1 MINLYRKYRPKK
13 FSQLIGQDEIKEILI
28 SELKN
33 KKVSHAYLF
42 AGMRGCGK
50 TTTARI
56 LSKALNCL
64 EPEDSY
70 EPCQKCDNCKAI
82 DSGSF
87 PDVIEMDAASN
98 RGIDEIRS
106 IKEGVNF
113 IPAIGK
119 YKIYII
125 DEVHMLTQQAF
136 NALLKTLEEPPEHTV
151 FILATTE
158 INKVPQ
164 TIVSRCQVLSFKP
177 HTMEDVVSNLKYIS
191 DGEGFSYEEEALRL
205 IAKKGE
211 GSMRDSIGIL
221 EQVAIY
227 SSGNLT
233 KSAVLELL
241 GDVEEELL
249 DQYIK
254 EILDGRKSNIGSLLD
269 KVYISGKNLEIFLKD
284 LIYRL
289 NERIESG
296 EELYKL
302 LSFFATSYKD
312 MVYFFDKKIFIKAKT
327 FELIDILHETRPSV
341 SSGQNVSEISER
353 SLSDKE
359 TVDKEI
365 IDELP
370 IEEKNDEKEI
380 ENEVFEEKE
389 NEDVD
394 AVEVTDDHK
403 VSEDKAFDEPKSKED
418 YIEIDLE
425 KKNEQLPDDWNAS
438 LEKLKEKNIA
448 LYTLISK
455 ASVDFSDGKIIL
467 SYPANENFSYETII
481 GKLDYVKEILK
492 KYGFEKEMLVVKGE
506 KEFEKMPEEIK
517 SILKLFGGTI
527 ERE

>member
-1 MINLYRKYRPKK
+1 MINLYRKYRPRK
-13 FSQLIGQDEIKEILI
+13 FSQLIGQEEIKEILI

-33 KKVSHAYLF
+33 KKISHAYLF

-70 EPCQKCDNCKAI
+70 EPCQKCDNCRAI

-113 IPAIGK
+113 IPAVGK
-119 YKIYII
+119 YKVYII

-164 TIVSRCQVLSFKP
+164 TIISRCQVLSFKP
-177 HTMEDVVSNLKYIS
+177 HTMKDVVFNLKHIS
-191 DGEGFSYEEEALRL
+191 DSEGFSYEDEALQL

-233 KSAVLELL
+233 KSSVLELL

-249 DQYIK
+249 DRYIK
-254 EILDGRKSNIGSLLD
+254 EIIDGRKSTIGDLLD
-269 KVYISGKNLEIFLKD
+269 RVYISGKNLEIFFKD

-296 EELYKL
+296 EKLYKL
-302 LSFFATSYKD
+302 LSFFTTSYKD
-312 MVYFFDKKIFIKAKT
+312 MIYFFDKKIFIKAKT
-327 FELIDILHETRPSV
+327 FELIDILHETSFVSRDRSTPETLERV
-341 SSGQNVSEISER
+341 SSNQDIFLEKNVGN
-353 SLSDKE
+353 
-359 TVDKEI
+359 T
-365 IDELP
+365 P
-370 IEEKNDEKEI
+370 IEKKPQIEEDQSETFKEEESKNVIETYETS
-380 ENEVFEEKE
+380 ENEVL
-389 NEDVD
+389 EDNF
-394 AVEVTDDHK
+394 
-403 VSEDKAFDEPKSKED
+403 EDKKNN
-418 YIEIDLE
+418 IEIDSTKEE
-425 KKNEQLPDDWNAS
+425 KKLPDNWAVSLEQL
-438 LEKLKEKNIA
+438 KKKNIA

-455 ASVDFSDGKIIL
+455 SSIDFSDGKIIL
-467 SYPANENFSYETII
+467 NYPANENFSYETIV
-481 GKLDYVKEILK
+481 GKLDYVKEILR
-492 KYGFEKEMLVVKGE
+492 KYGFNEDLVVVKSDE
-506 KEFEKMPEEIK
+506 KFEKMPEEVK
-517 SILKLFGGTI
+517 SILRLFGGTV